1 MTEVMKINFYIQIA
15 LGMSCSKVWV
25 QSTSLTPSFFIEVP
39 VPSQQGQRPC
49 IYVLEVSI
57 MTLFFFNDFAI
68 GFWNCSDSVIFY
80 FILILVPSW
89 S

>member
-1 MTEVMKINFYIQIA
+1 MTEVMKIFFYIQIA

-39 VPSQQGQRPC
+39 VPCQRGQRPC
-49 IYVLEVSI
+49 IYVLGVSI
-57 MTLFFFNDFAI
+57 MTLFLNDFAI

-80 FILILVPSW
+80 FILILVPWW